1 MKIKGE
7 LFKYFLQAGQVVKY
21 QPSDIIYMQEDDAS
35 TIYLVL
41 KGRVRVYQM
50 TSKGEEITLEVLGR
64 GRLFGESSI
73 LQDYLRPT
81 TVEAVNNV
89 ELVSCRFDDLY
100 PFLMDSKELTVSLLQ
115 TMTQTCDY
123 ITGLLKRAY
132 SYNRYE
138 KVAIFLTD
146 QLKHDYNNGIIDNT
160 IPYSHQEIADSVGL
174 VRVTV
179 TKVLREFAKKGYIE
193 NKYRKIKVL
202 DKEALENIINE

>member
-1 MKIKGE
+1 MIIKEE
-7 LFKYFLQAGQVVKY
+7 LFKYFFKAGQIVKY

-35 TIYLVL
+35 TIYLVI

-81 TVEAVNNV
+81 TVAAVNEV
-89 ELVSCRFDDLY
+89 ELINCHFDDLY
-100 PFLMDSKELTVSLLQ
+100 PYLMESKELTVSLLQ
-115 TMTQTCDY
+115 TLTQTCDY
-123 ITGLLKRAY
+123 VTGLLKSYY

-138 KVAIFLTD
+138 KIAFFLIE
-146 QLKHDYNNGIIDNT
+146 QLQHDHTNGIINNT
-160 IPYSHQEIADSVGL
+160 IPYSHQEIAESVGL

-202 DKEALENIINE
+202 NKEALENIIND

>member
-1 MKIKGE
+1 MKIKDE